1 MLLDLGI
8 LTSLMLL
15 DFKILTSLTLLN
27 HKILTS
33 LTLLNRKI
41 LTSLTLLNRKILTSL
56 TLLNLEG
63 EVQGSDGEVDGLR
76 VHPAHLTQQVHDEA
90 PFTPHQTGQQLR
102 DPETAVSCIDFP
114 SILSHKVYIYFYLFY
129 IYLLQSNERIPYL
142 NLQFINLSIY

>member
-8 LTSLMLL
+8 LKSLMLL
-15 DFKILTSLTLLN
+15 DL
-27 HKILTS
+27 
-33 LTLLNRKI
+33 
-41 LTSLTLLNRKILTSL
+41 KILTSL

-102 DPETAVSCIDFP
+102 DPETAVSCNDFP
-114 SILSHKVYIYFYLFY
+114 SILSHKVYIYFNLSY
-129 IYLLQSNERIPYL
+129 IYLLQSMERIPYL
-142 NLQFINLSIY
+142 NLQFIN